1 MYEAKMVSDDG
12 GVIFLGCFTAAS
24 CGSLEAA
31 EKAAAEAYDE
41 RAREAYGALAECNF
55 DTDGKYVQRT
65 AEPAPNVERPP
76 IVERVVLVSPPPLP
90 PGFAVA
96 GAPNVERLPPGPSP
110 PPQTRDL
117 ISGFR
122 GVSFNKQWKKYQAHI
137 YDGTHNEDKAKKSRL
152 KFLGYHR
159 TAEEAARAYDQ
170 AAHHLRGNKAN
181 LNFPEDIPLY
191 DETIAADATQA
202 AAIVGQQIACERP
215 ADTVAPNDHR
225 RLFLPPPWWP
235 CEAEQ
240 MANSAA
246 SGAANGGA
254 ASGAPYGAANGAAS
268 GAAGGEPAHGLPA
281 LRPAPADRSSTPPS
295 QQAEPRVL
303 GPRFLEEYDDMEHGV
318 LERSVQHRRV

>member
-1 MYEAKMVSDDG
+1 
-12 GVIFLGCFTAAS
+12 
-24 CGSLEAA
+24 
-31 EKAAAEAYDE
+31 
-41 RAREAYGALAECNF
+41 
-55 DTDGKYVQRT
+55 
-65 AEPAPNVERPP
+65 
-76 IVERVVLVSPPPLP
+76 
-90 PGFAVA
+90 
-96 GAPNVERLPPGPSP
+96 
-110 PPQTRDL
+110 L

-122 GVSFNKQWKKYQAHI
+122 GVSFNKQWKKYQARI

-202 AAIVGQQIACERP
+202 AAMVGRQIACERP
-215 ADTVAPNDHR
+215 ADKSGVSYLQDAMEAHAARDHR
-225 RLFLPPPWWP
+225 RLLLPPPWWP
-235 CEAEQ
+235 SEAEH

-254 ASGAPYGAANGAAS
+254 ASSAPNGAANGAASGATS

-281 LRPAPADRSSTPPS
+281 LRPAPADRSSTLPS